1 MNKKILFVGVSIT
14 LMLLLMVGVSYAS
27 WVDLKEQTG
36 LDTINAGCFDVQ
48 ISSESNNINLTSASL
63 MTESVGKKQE
73 NPYTFTI
80 TNTCDVKAAYTID
93 LGVLT
98 ESDTDNALDPKF
110 ISVYLSGSGE
120 RLLGYLTTDYF
131 ESVTPT
137 SSDYRNE
144 FKLTSGVLGP
154 SSDTSTSSVTY
165 YLRMWINN
173 DPDVTY
179 SASEINS
186 KTLRSKI
193 IIKSSKT
200 DLEPTVVEDNGTAS
214 WYTLYK
220 LGQTSKGTADL
231 SVPITNDT
239 SGIYEAEDD
248 YGTSYYFR
256 GTKTSTKNHIIFGG
270 FCWQIIR
277 VNGDGTLRIMY
288 NGTPSSGTC
297 STDNT
302 VLSTS
307 AFNTTYNNP
316 AYVGYMYGTTLNTSY
331 EKTHANENDSTIKGV
346 LDTWYSSTSGLTTYA
361 DQIVDS
367 GFCNDRSIKTQG
379 DGYTTGT
386 DTYISTWYR
395 VYGGSSS
402 VWTNPTPT
410 LKCSQNNDFFTVNP
424 VTTTSSGLTG
434 NSALT
439 YPVALITADEA
450 MFAGLYDD
458 SYSDKKNT
466 EIWLVNTTTDYWTLS
481 PGCFGSGGSLGSSL
495 ADTWSVFSDGSLDW
509 RLLVFNALGV
519 RPVINLTSEISVTG
533 TGTTDN
539 PYVVS

>member
-1 MNKKILFVGVSIT
+1 MKKRIIFIGVSIC
-14 LMLLLMVGVSYAS
+14 LMLLLMVGISYAS

-36 LDTINAGCFDVQ
+36 IDTINAGCFDVQ

-80 TNTCDVKAAYTID
+80 INTCDVKAAYTID

-98 ESDTDNALDPKF
+98 ETDTDNALDPKF

-137 SSDYRNE
+137 SSSYRNE
-144 FKLTSGVLGP
+144 YQLTTGVLGP

-220 LGQTSKGTADL
+220 LGQTSNGTADL
-231 SVPITNDT
+231 SVPIEDDT
-239 SGIYEAEDD
+239 SGVYEAEDD

-256 GTKTSTKNHIIFGG
+256 GTKTSTNNHIIFGG

-277 VNGDGTLRIMY
+277 VNGDGSLRIMY
-288 NGTPSSGTC
+288 NGTPSNGTC
-297 STDNT
+297 TTDNT

-307 AFNTTYNNP
+307 EFNTTNDNP
-316 AYVGYMYGTTLNTSY
+316 AQVGYMYGTTLNTSY

-379 DGYTTGT
+379 DGYTTNT
-386 DTYISTWYR
+386 TTYFGARYR
-395 VYGGSSS
+395 IRGDDSLS
-402 VWTNPTPT
+402 VVKNPKPT

-424 VTTTSSGLTG
+424 VSTSSSGLIG

-450 MFAGLYDD
+450 SYAGLYDY
-458 SYSDKKNT
+458 SYSDEKNT
-466 EIWLVNTTTDYWTLS
+466 KIWLVNTFGIYWTLS
-481 PGCFGSGGSLGSSL
+481 PDYFDSGDGSVYV
-495 ADTWSVFSDGSLDW
+495 WSVYGNALRYNWTDF
-509 RLLVFNALGV
+509 ALGV